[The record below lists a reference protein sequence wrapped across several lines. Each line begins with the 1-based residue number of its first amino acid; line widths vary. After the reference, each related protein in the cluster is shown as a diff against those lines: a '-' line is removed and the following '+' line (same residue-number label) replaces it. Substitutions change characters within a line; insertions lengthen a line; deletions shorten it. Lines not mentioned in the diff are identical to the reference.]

1 MTLLK
6 IGEVAR
12 RTGVTVRALH
22 HYDRLG
28 LLVPSSRSEAG
39 YRLYTRN
46 DLIKLQ
52 KLKSLQQLGFSLED
66 IQQAIDGEEFSL
78 AVIIQRQLELTQ
90 SQIKQLQKTVRR
102 LQIIVDRISVNQQV
116 NVDSVCDLL
125 KEMTMFEKYFSE
137 EQLQKIEQ
145 RRQDFGEEAIENYSD
160 SWADI
165 FDNIKEVM
173 VNNKP
178 ANSSEAIKL
187 GKQAL
192 ELIDLFTGG
201 DSEMQLSLD
210 RMYDTEGGAK
220 MMKRQGYDVNQEQFD
235 FLSEAMKYAKKC

>member
-6 IGEVAR
+6 IGEVAK

-28 LLVPSSRSEAG
+28 LLVPSARSEAG
-39 YRLYTRN
+39 YRLYNRD

-52 KLKSLQQLGFSLED
+52 KVKSLQQLGFSLED
-66 IQQAIDGEEFSL
+66 IQQAIDEEEFSL
-78 AVIIQRQLELTQ
+78 AVIIQRQLKLTQ
-90 SQIKQLQKTVRR
+90 CQIQQLQATVRR
-102 LQIIVDRISVNQQV
+102 LQRVVDWLAENQQI

-137 EQLQKIEQ
+137 EQLQTLEQ
-145 RRQDFGEEAIENYSD
+145 RRQNLGEEVIENYGD
-160 SWADI
+160 SWLDI
-165 FDNIKEVM
+165 FDNIKKVM
-173 VNNKP
+173 ADNKP
-178 ANSSEAIKL
+178 ANSPEAVKL

-201 DSEMQLSLD
+201 DSGIQQSLD
-210 RMYDTEGGAK
+210 NMYDSEGGAE
-220 MMKRQGYDVNQEQFD
+220 MMKRQGYDVSQEQFD
-235 FLSEAMKYAKKC
+235 FLSQAMKHAKNC